1 MKFILVAHGPPVDL
15 DQPVSG
21 GALRAQVH
29 QTALEHAGHE
39 VIVLRRRQDVAD
51 GYRSAGELRRMVQR
65 SQPDAILCVAVE
77 EAWALRGI
85 APLCVDLYAPRML
98 EAAWEGG
105 QEEQADLALRAV
117 HVADEV
123 LYSNPRQRWFWLG
136 ILGLAGWD
144 LSKPCGRVVPLAALG
159 PVEKPKAGAPY
170 FVMGGQ
176 RWPWQDPTET
186 LGRAVEVLKGRA
198 EVRVYGPPSGVP
210 GVREMGTVSRREW
223 LSACA
228 GAVAVLDRYAPHH
241 EREMALS
248 FRQMDALAA
257 GAPLISDADT
267 PLANELRTS
276 GAGWV
281 DEPLEEAIEAA
292 LSAGAGVGR
301 VGSGG
306 EGGTTRGGR
315 AAPASGTTRGGPGG
329 GEPGTTRLGGASA
342 GLGGGESGTTRV
354 GGSSAGH
361 GGGESGTTRLGR
373 SGAGLGAYAPEQTSK
388 ELLAWVPRLRER
400 GPSVVDAARGLATAR
415 ARSAADRQARLG
427 AEAEVVHKRAEV
439 EALQGQVRALT
450 SAVEATSAAISDVA
464 AFRRETVSVL
474 GARLSGVE
482 ATREQLAREVE
493 TLRADLQKK
502 DAELAAL
509 IAERD
514 RLLRVFRWRR

>member
-1 MKFILVAHGPPVDL
+1 MDAARATGYPQSVKFILVAHGPPVDL

-39 VIVLRRRQDVAD
+39 VIVLRRRQDVPD

-117 HVADEV
+117 HAADEV

-159 PVEKPKAGAPY
+159 PVDKPKAGAPY

-186 LGRAVEVLKGRA
+186 LARAVEVLKGRA

-267 PLANELRTS
+267 PLANDLRAS

-281 DEPLEEAIEAA
+281 DEPLDDAIEAA
-292 LSAGAGVGR
+292 LSAGA
-301 VGSGG
+301 SGG
-306 EGGTTRGGR
+306 RGGREGRGSARGGRRAPAGPDGGGTTQLGGR
-315 AAPASGTTRGGPGG
+315 
-329 GEPGTTRLGGASA
+329 SA
-342 GLGGGESGTTRV
+342 GV
-354 GGSSAGH
+354 
-361 GGGESGTTRLGR
+361 
-373 SGAGLGAYAPEQTSK
+373 GAGLGAYAPEQTSK

-400 GPSVVDAARGLATAR
+400 GPSVVEAARGLATAR
-415 ARSAADRQARLG
+415 ARSEADRLARLG

-439 EALQGQVRALT
+439 EALHVQVRALT
-450 SAVEATSAAISDVA
+450 SAVEATSAAIADVV

>member
-159 PVEKPKAGAPY
+159 PVDKPKAGAPY

-210 GVREMGTVSRREW
+210 GVREMGTVSRRQW
-223 LSACA
+223 LAACA

-267 PLANELRTS
+267 PLASALRAA

-281 DEPLEEAIEAA
+281 DESLEDAIEAA
-292 LSAGAGVGR
+292 LAASAGGGR
-301 VGSGG
+301 VGG
-306 EGGTTRGGR
+306 E
-315 AAPASGTTRGGPGG
+315 SGTTRPGRSSAGLSG
-329 GEPGTTRLGGASA
+329 GESGTTRVGGRSA
-342 GLGGGESGTTRV
+342 GLGGGESGTTR
-354 GGSSAGH
+354 
-361 GGGESGTTRLGR
+361 LGR
-373 SGAGLGAYAPEQTSK
+373 SSAGLGAYAPEQTSK
-388 ELLAWVPRLRER
+388 ELLAWVPRVRER

-415 ARSAADRQARLG
+415 ARSAADRLARLG